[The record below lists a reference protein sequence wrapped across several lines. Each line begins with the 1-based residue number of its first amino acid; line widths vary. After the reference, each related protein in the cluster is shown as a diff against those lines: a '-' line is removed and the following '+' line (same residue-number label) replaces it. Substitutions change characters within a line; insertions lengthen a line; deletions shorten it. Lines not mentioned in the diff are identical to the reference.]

1 MAARLIIYSD
11 LHLQLFGT
19 TRVHEKPRQVMN
31 RRTSGISMRT
41 FGEKT
46 YGLVKST
53 VRRQGSYAKGRE
65 EPEGWD

>member
-1 MAARLIIYSD
+1 M
-11 LHLQLFGT
+11 
-19 TRVHEKPRQVMN
+19 HEKPRQVMN

-53 VRRQGSYAKGRE
+53 VRRQGSYAKSFNPAEPGTRRE
-65 EPEGWD
+65 EKNLKGGIES